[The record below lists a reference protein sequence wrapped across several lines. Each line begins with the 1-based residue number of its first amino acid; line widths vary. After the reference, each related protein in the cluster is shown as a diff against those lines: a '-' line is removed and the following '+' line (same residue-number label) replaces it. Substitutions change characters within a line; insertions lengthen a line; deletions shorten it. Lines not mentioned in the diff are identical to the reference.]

1 MKVSWSW
8 ISRFAEV
15 GDIDAVGISKRFTLG
30 VAEIDEVHR
39 VGVPDPA
46 LTGEARAEALSKVK
60 IARVVACRPHPQA
73 EKLQIVTVDDGGGT
87 PREIVSGAPNVRPG
101 LLSVFADEG
110 AVIVGKDGAPTTLRE
125 AVIRGVPSRGMLVS
139 FAELGIGDDHAGV
152 IEVPDAIAPGTT
164 LAAAAPAFDDVLW
177 DIDNKSLT
185 HRPDCWG
192 HVGLAREIA
201 AMCRRPF
208 TWRAPDVTF
217 PPEADITV
225 RDEAPDLCPRYSCYS
240 MEGIR
245 IAPSPLWLQILL
257 WRLDQRPINNIVDF
271 TNLTMLTVGNPLHA
285 FDRRQ
290 IGGDTIVVR
299 RAAEG
304 EPFTTLDGRTHR
316 LTTGDLVIADA
327 HKPVALAGVMGGE
340 DSAVADDTTRIVLE
354 SANFHAGTIRKTA
367 VRTQERTDSS
377 ARFEKSLDPHLVRD
391 ASRYFA
397 ELVLT
402 NIPGSRVRS
411 RYEDVFPTPP
421 SPKII
426 RVSGEFVKRRL
437 GMEITAAQ
445 IAEVLER
452 LQFTVHA
459 EGDDLTVTVPSF
471 RATKDVGIPEDL
483 VEEVGRWHGY
493 DNIEAHL
500 PSVAMAKPFT
510 LPIRSVVR
518 RLREAL
524 VTECGFMEAMTYSFN
539 RVEDVRGCGL
549 DPDAHLWMENPISS
563 EEPILRTSMFPNLLA
578 AVIRNERREP
588 RQRLV
593 EFGRV
598 YLADPTASEP
608 GRGSREPGLTQ
619 PRLAGLVLSDRHADA
634 ADTTLFFQMKDAV
647 LRCLR
652 TQERGVADV
661 EKLADPPPMAHPV
674 RCARVTLG
682 GTSVGWIAQVHPQV
696 RRQLQL
702 DSVVVMACL
711 ELDAVAAMP
720 KVVVPFAPLP
730 RFPGMEHD
738 LTALVPKTVAAADVI
753 RALRAL
759 APEITHDVTCIA
771 VYESPKFP
779 DRRSLSFRLHLA
791 HKDRTL
797 TQEELLELH
806 EKAVLTVQKT
816 FDARVAS

>member
-15 GDIDAVGISKRFTLG
+15 GDIDAVGISLRFTLG
-30 VAEIDEVHR
+30 VAEIDEVLR

-46 LTGEARAEALSKVK
+46 LTGEARAEALSRVK
-60 IARVVACRPHPQA
+60 IAKVVACRPHPQA

-101 LLSVFADEG
+101 LLSVFADES
-110 AVIVGKDGAPTTLRE
+110 AVIVGKDGAPTTLQE

-139 FAELGIGDDHAGV
+139 FTELGIGDDHAGV
-152 IEVPDAIAPGTT
+152 IEVPDAIAPGT
-164 LAAAAPAFDDVLW
+164 LLSAAAPAFDDVLW

-201 AMCRRPF
+201 AMCRRAF

-217 PPEADITV
+217 TAEADIAV

-245 IAPSPLWLQILL
+245 IGPSPLWLQILL
-257 WRLDQRPINNIVDF
+257 WRLGQRPINNLVDF

-290 IGGDTIVVR
+290 LEGDTIVIR

-304 EPFTTLDGRTHR
+304 EPFTTLDGRAHR
-316 LTTGDLVIADA
+316 LTAGDLVIADA
-327 HKPVALAGVMGGE
+327 RKPVALAGVMGGE
-340 DSAVADDTTRIVLE
+340 NSMVADDTTRIVLE
-354 SANFHAGTIRKTA
+354 SANFHAGTIRRTA

-391 ASRYFA
+391 ASLYFA
-397 ELVLT
+397 DLVLT
-402 NIPGSRVRS
+402 NIPGSRVSS
-411 RYEDVFPTPP
+411 RYEDVFPAPP
-421 SPKII
+421 APKII
-426 RVSGEFVKRRL
+426 HINGEFVKRRL

-445 IAEVLER
+445 VAEVLER
-452 LQFTVHA
+452 LQFTVA
-459 EGDDLTVTVPSF
+459 RDGEELTVTVPTF
-471 RATKDVGIPEDL
+471 RATKDIGIPEDL

-500 PSVAMAKPFT
+500 PSVAMARPFT

-524 VTECGFMEAMTYSFN
+524 CSESGFLEAMTYSFN
-539 RVEDVRGCGL
+539 RLEDVRGCRM
-549 DPDAHLWMENPISS
+549 DPDAHLWMENPIST
-563 EEPILRTSMFPNLLA
+563 EEPVLRTSLFPNLLA
-578 AVIRNERREP
+578 AVIRNERRES
-588 RQRLV
+588 RQRLA

-598 YLADPTASEP
+598 YLPDPAATPSA
-608 GRGSREPGLTQ
+608 REPWLSQ
-619 PRLAGLVLSDRHADA
+619 PRMAGLVLSDRHADIS
-634 ADTTLFFQMKDAV
+634 DTTLFFQMKDAV
-647 LRCLR
+647 LRGLR
-652 TQERGVADV
+652 TQERGSAAVA
-661 EKLADPPPMAHPV
+661 KLIEPPPVAHPA
-674 RCARVTLG
+674 RCASVTLG
-682 GTSVGWIAQVHPQV
+682 GAPVGWIAQVHPMV
-696 RRQLQL
+696 RRELGL
-702 DSVVVMACL
+702 ESVVVMACID
-711 ELDAVAAMP
+711 LDAIAALP
-720 KVVVPFAPLP
+720 KVVVPFSPLP
-730 RFPGMEHD
+730 RFPGMEYD
-738 LTALVPKTVAAADVI
+738 LTALVPKTVSADDII
-753 RALRAL
+753 RALRDL
-759 APEITHDVTCIA
+759 APEITRDVTCFA

-791 HKDRTL
+791 HKERTL

-806 EKAVLTVQKT
+806 GKAVQTVQKT
-816 FDARVAS
+816 FDAQVAS